1 MAIDSND
8 TFLYAG
14 SRSGDI
20 IVLSISG
27 ASYKRTGPV
36 EKIFVGGVLS
46 INAFFNDYLMVAT
59 ANGCLAKINKKT
71 MIMSEEV

>member
-1 MAIDSND
+1 MTIDKND

-20 IVLSISG
+20 IVLNIAS
-27 ASYKRTGPV
+27 ASYRRTGPV
-36 EKIFVGGVLS
+36 EKIFVGGVNS

-59 ANGCLAKINKKT
+59 ANGCLAKVNKKT
-71 MIMSEEV
+71 MIMTDEV